1 MKDGQETREQLM
13 DHLPDLR
20 QRFPNVEEKKAEG
33 AEMNAILDAMT
44 DYVCIID
51 EAHNIKYVN
60 TIITKELGP
69 VGNLKCFEYFHN
81 LSEEC
86 PWCKNREVF
95 SGATVR
101 QDRYS
106 SRTGKTYDVINT
118 PLRNKDGGIDKL
130 VILRDISERKH
141 AEDEL
146 KHLSEELKRSNAD
159 LQQFAYAASHDL
171 QEPLRVIAGFIKRL
185 EKRYKDKLDE
195 KAHEFIDYAVDGVRR
210 MQMLIRD
217 LLAYSQ
223 VETKG
228 KRFTPTNCAEVL
240 EQALFSLQSSIEES
254 GAEVTC
260 DILPSVMA
268 DASQLSRLFQ
278 NLIGNAIKFHG
289 KDLPRIHVASEHR
302 DNEWVFSVRDNGIG
316 IDPKYFDRIF
326 VVFQRLHTREEY
338 DGTGIGLSIC
348 KKIVERHGGRFW
360 VESEPGK
367 GSTFYFSI
375 PDRQQTPAESLP
387 VTETRCIPSAQPPA
401 AVNPPQLELAGRLC

>member
-1 MKDGQETREQLM
+1 LGRHKKTLLAVVFVVEPALLGDSGKHLPEKQAMTSEEKTRGQLM
-13 DHLPDLR
+13 DELPDLR
-20 QRFPNVEEKKAEG
+20 QRLPDPGEKRAEG
-33 AEMNAILDAMT
+33 AELNAILNAMS

-51 EAHNIKYVN
+51 GSHNIKYVN
-60 TIITKELGP
+60 AVITRELGP
-69 VGNLKCFEYFHN
+69 VDNLKCFEYFHG
-81 LSEEC
+81 LPEEC

-118 PLRNKDGGIDKL
+118 PLRNKDGSIDKL
-130 VILRDISERKH
+130 VILRDISERKR

-146 KHLSEELKRSNAD
+146 KQLSDELTRSNAD

-185 EKRYKDKLDE
+185 EKRYKDRLDE

-210 MQMLIRD
+210 VQMLIRE

-228 KRFTPTNCAEVL
+228 RRFMPTNCAEVL
-240 EQALFSLQSSIEES
+240 EQALFSLHSAIEES
-254 GAEVTC
+254 GAEVTY
-260 DILPSVMA
+260 DILPSIMA

-278 NLIGNAIKFHG
+278 NLIGNAIKFRG
-289 KDLPRIHVASEHR
+289 KDLPRIHIAAEHR

-326 VVFQRLHTREEY
+326 VIFQRLHTREEY
-338 DGTGIGLSIC
+338 DGTGMGLSIC
-348 KKIVERHGGRFW
+348 KKIVDRHGGKFW

-375 PDRQQTPAESLP
+375 PDRQ
-387 VTETRCIPSAQPPA
+387 
-401 AVNPPQLELAGRLC
+401 